1 MNNYR
6 YENTNGGIY
15 CQKHIGCSAQAII
28 ESNPTIE
35 SFDTDLTSWF
45 RMTDAEVAEF
55 ATFINNDET
64 CEDCRHSLVSAK

>member
-6 YENTNGGIY
+6 YQNTNGGIY
-15 CQKHIGCSAQAII
+15 CHNHIGCSAQATIQ
-28 ESNPTIE
+28 SNPTIE

-55 ATFINNDET
+55 ATIINNDET
-64 CEDCRHSLVSAK
+64 CEDCRH